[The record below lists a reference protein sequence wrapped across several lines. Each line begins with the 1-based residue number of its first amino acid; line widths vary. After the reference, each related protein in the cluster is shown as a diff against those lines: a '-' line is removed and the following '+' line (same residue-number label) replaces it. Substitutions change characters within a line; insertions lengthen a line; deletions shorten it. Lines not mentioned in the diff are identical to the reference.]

1 LSQLEDPFGYDKA
14 DIKVDAIVEDLRVC
28 YHHPCYRGYDREHA
42 IPISQYKAL
51 KTTFPI
57 TGGDGRVDRRV
68 EKRLGH
74 VHRID
79 TRELRYWNTIYSIAD
94 RLAH

>member
-1 LSQLEDPFGYDKA
+1 MIKQISKWMRLLRISGYVTT
-14 DIKVDAIVEDLRVC
+14 ILAIVV
-28 YHHPCYRGYDREHA
+28 YHREHA